1 MNIPFFKKKEDTTKP
16 KSKKSIIREWLD
28 AGVFAIVAATIIR
41 TFFIEAYTIPTPSME
56 KSLLVNDYL
65 FVSKMHYG
73 PRLPMTPLAIPFV
86 HNVMPI
92 FGGKPYSTAIQ
103 WPYKRMWGFQE
114 VERNDDV
121 VFNFPAGDT
130 VFVDSNNPSYY
141 DQVQYM
147 GRSKE
152 KDEYITHPT
161 DKTDNYIKRCVA
173 IPGDKL
179 EVKESQLYLNEQP
192 AKAFKFLQ
200 YNYSVLTQNNYLN
213 LNEIMGL
220 GILESDIKRTSNP
233 FLYVINTTIENAE
246 IIKKMPN
253 VVEVKKDI
261 IPAIYGKT
269 IGAICFPN
277 DTSNFSW
284 TRDNFG
290 PLTIPKRGATVN
302 INLQN
307 IALYKRLIQTYEKH
321 DFQIKDSTILIDGK
335 PATTYT
341 FAMDYYW
348 LMGDNR
354 HESYDS
360 RFWGFVPEDHVVG
373 KAWFIWMSY
382 GSEGIRWKRLF
393 RSVKSLEE

>member
-1 MNIPFFKKKEDTTKP
+1 MYIPFFKKKEDSSNP
-16 KSKKSIIREWLD
+16 KKKKSVAREWLD

-86 HNVMPI
+86 HNSLPI

-103 WPYKRMWGFQE
+103 WPYKRMWGFQN

-121 VFNFPAGDT
+121 VFNFPCGDT

-147 GRSKE
+147 GKSKE
-152 KDEYITHPT
+152 VDEYITHPV

-173 IPGDKL
+173 IPGDVL
-179 EVKESQLYLNEQP
+179 EVKESILYINNQP
-192 AKAFKFLQ
+192 AHAFKFLQ
-200 YNYSVLTQNNYLN
+200 YNYSVLTQNQYLN
-213 LNEIMGL
+213 IDEVMSL
-220 GILESDIKRTSNP
+220 GILEADIKRTSNP
-233 FLYVINTTIENAE
+233 FQYIINTTVENAE
-246 IIKKMPN
+246 KIKKMPN
-253 VVEVKKDI
+253 VFEVKKEI
-261 IPAIYGKT
+261 IPIQYGKT
-269 IGAICFPN
+269 FGAICFPN
-277 DTSNFSW
+277 DTTNFSW

-290 PLTIPKRGATVN
+290 PLTIPKKGTTVEIN
-302 INLQN
+302 IHN

-321 DFQIKDSTILIDGK
+321 NLAIKDSTIFINGK
-335 PATTYT
+335 PATSYT
-341 FAMDYYW
+341 FTMDYYW

-382 GSEGIRWKRLF
+382 GSEGIRWKRLL
-393 RSVKSLEE
+393 RSVKSLEN